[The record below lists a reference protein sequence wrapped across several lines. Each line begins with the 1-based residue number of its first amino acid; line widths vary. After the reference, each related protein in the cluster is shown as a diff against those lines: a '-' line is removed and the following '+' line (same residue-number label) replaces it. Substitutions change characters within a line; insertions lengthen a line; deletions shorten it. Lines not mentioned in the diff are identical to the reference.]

1 MGRALQGESMAVSQK
16 VVVFVDPTTL
26 AALKD
31 LGYALYALKG
41 FQTSNAQGKALV
53 WGETTAFADTTTF
66 VSTAEYQAYV
76 TTSAEAGG
84 GSVVTLGATADV
96 SLGDIA
102 TFSVANGLTVTPG
115 GYPAGVTIVNSTTT
129 PYTAG
134 LSARSM
140 DAGGD
145 FSPVASVPLYG
156 LSEDI
161 VAPVDKFLVTFSTA
175 GAHVGAPFPHSVTQ
189 SLLIDMTGQTL
200 LEGAFDINTGWSFGD
215 AAWGKTIPA
224 GADLFAVLVE
234 ETPLLAAD
242 A

>member
-1 MGRALQGESMAVSQK
+1 MAVSQK

-26 AALKD
+26 TALKE

-41 FQTSNAQGKALV
+41 FQTTNAQGKALV
-53 WGETTAFADTTTF
+53 WAETTAFAENTTF
-66 VSTAEYQAYV
+66 ISTAEYEAYV
-76 TTSAEAGG
+76 TTGPVTNGG
-84 GSVVTLGATADV
+84 IVKTVTATALV
-96 SLGDIA
+96 APGDIA
-102 TFSVANGLTVTPG
+102 TFSANGLAVSAG
-115 GYPAGVTIVNSTTT
+115 GYPAGVTIVNTTTT

-140 DAGGD
+140 EMEGD

-175 GAHVGAPFPHSVTQ
+175 GAQVGAPFPHSVTQ

-215 AAWGKTIPA
+215 AAWGETIPA